1 MCKKFDISPADTIPS
16 PERVLQAQGVPT
28 ASTDATRF
36 TGIVQ
41 NAISRYR
48 ELAAPRGIC
57 REISVGNFESI
68 YQGEGANAEDTP
80 LDSIAQNAEYLSL
93 FAVTVGEPVTG
104 EISALFAADDFAH
117 AVMLDAAASEGTE
130 LAADALEALV
140 HQDARQSGRLGS
152 DSKLVRFSP
161 GYCGWH
167 TSGQKKLFEYLQPR
181 QIGIELGDSYLMQ
194 PLKSISGVFVG
205 GPKDIFIFEDNFP
218 FCRDCDTRSCR
229 DRIAALYRS

>member
-1 MCKKFDISPADTIPS
+1 MCKKFDISPADTVPS
-16 PERVLQAQGVPT
+16 PDRILQAQGVPT
-28 ASTDATRF
+28 ASPDSARYTQMAQDA
-36 TGIVQ
+36 I
-41 NAISRYR
+41 ARYR
-48 ELAAPRGIC
+48 NLAAPRGIC
-57 REISVGNFESI
+57 REISLEDFETV
-68 YQGEGANAEDTP
+68 YQGEGANAVETP
-80 LDSIAQNAEYLSL
+80 LDFIVPDADYLSL
-93 FAVTVGEPVTG
+93 FAVTVGEPVTSQ
-104 EISALFAADDFAH
+104 ISTLFAEGDFAL

-130 LAADALEALV
+130 LAADTLETLV
-140 HQDARQSGRLGS
+140 WRDVRQSAKVGR
-152 DSKLVRFSP
+152 DSKMVRFSP

-167 TSGQKKLFEYLQPR
+167 TSGQKRLFEYLRPQ